1 MRYRATS
8 EGQVPFTAEEEA
20 ARDAEEAQAAADA
33 AERAAQD
40 ALEASKLTGIEI
52 LGVMCSATKNDQ
64 NGLTAVAMGVTL
76 ARSAGQ
82 TFADTVFEFDNGN
95 SIVVTD
101 ANFDSIYA
109 AWTPFRQS
117 FFAVPA

>member
-1 MRYRATS
+1 MRTKLVDGVS
-8 EGQVPFTAEEEA
+8 VPLTDAENA
-20 ARDAEEAQAAADA
+20 ARVAEEAQAAIDA
-33 AERAAQD
+33 AAKAAQD

-76 ARSAGQ
+76 ARGAGQ
-82 TFADTVFEFDNGN
+82 TFPDTVFEFDNGN
-95 SIVVTD
+95 QITVTD
-101 ANFDSIYA
+101 SNFNTIYA

-117 FFAVPA
+117 FFSVPA